1 MTREIPTPPE
11 CYVIPR
17 NRTTHRLMDLV
28 CDERNL
34 GPQGFMRHARRLH
47 DHLTERMALYGP
59 HSVQDD
65 SGQLDIASAL
75 DPRENTDLSRAESA

>member
-1 MTREIPTPPE
+1 MTEIPTPPE
-11 CYVIPR
+11 CYVLPR

-34 GPQGFMRHARRLH
+34 GPAAYMKHARRLH

-59 HSVQDD
+59 QIVQDEPE
-65 SGQLDIASAL
+65 QLDLTA
-75 DPRENTDLSRAESA
+75 